1 LNSNTP
7 TKILRK
13 RLPSPAERLSNPDAL
28 LSRTDLR
35 ELGLEAADAVKLERI
50 LREVAEREEAGGE
63 YGRCDEWRRRAFP
76 ARESGRGLRL
86 PEHDGRHR
94 PAAGAAREGTPA
106 VETRRILCGGL
117 K

>member
-63 YGRCDEWRRRAFP
+63 Y
-76 ARESGRGLRL
+76 
-86 PEHDGRHR
+86 
-94 PAAGAAREGTPA
+94 AGATSGGDARSLRGIPVVGYGCRSTMAGTDPLRA
-106 VETRRILCGGL
+106 LLAKERQR
-117 K
+117 